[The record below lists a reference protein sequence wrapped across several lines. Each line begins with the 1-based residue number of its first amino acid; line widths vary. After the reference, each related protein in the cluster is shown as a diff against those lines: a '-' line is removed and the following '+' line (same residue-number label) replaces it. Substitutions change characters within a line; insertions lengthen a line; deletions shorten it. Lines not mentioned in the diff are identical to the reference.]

1 MRIENRVFLV
11 TGGGSG
17 LGAATAKMLVEQ
29 GGKVVLADIN
39 AEAGAAKAAELGAQA
54 RFVRADIASEADGR
68 QAVAT
73 ALEAFG
79 GLHGLA
85 NCAGVAPAEKVLGR
99 NGIHALESFRR
110 VIDINLVGSFNML
123 RLAAEAMS
131 QGQPDEGGERGVIVN
146 TASVAAFDGQIGQ
159 AAYSASKSGVVGMT
173 LPIARELARFGIRVM
188 TIAPGIFETPMMAGM
203 PRRCAT
209 PRRQRAVPAAPGASG
224 RIRRAGPADHREQHA
239 QRRSDSPRRRHPHGR
254 PLIQE
259 EDSMTREDPIVIVS
273 AVRTPMGGF
282 LGDFKDVNAA
292 TLGAAAVR
300 AAVERAR
307 LQADEVDE
315 AVLGCVLAAGQG
327 QAPARQAVLG
337 AGLARG
343 TPCSTL
349 NKMCGSGMKA
359 LMLAHD
365 TLLAGSAGVALAGGM
380 ESMSNAPYLL
390 ERARSGYRMGHGK
403 VLDHMFLDGL
413 EDAYDKGRLMGTFA
427 EDCAEAYGFTREA
440 QDEFAVAS
448 LTRAQQAM
456 RDGRFQAEIVPLTV
470 TAGKTE
476 RLVDS
481 DEQPPKARLDKIPT
495 LKPAFREGGTVTAAN
510 SSSISDGAA
519 ALVLMRLSE
528 AERRG
533 LAPLAAIRGHAS
545 FADAPNLFPTAPVGA
560 VKRLMQRT
568 GWSLGEV
575 DLFEVNEAF
584 AVVGM
589 AAMRDLDLSH
599 EHLNVHGGAC
609 ALGHPIGAS
618 GARIVVTLLNA
629 LQQYDLE
636 RGVAAVCIGGGEATA
651 IAVERLR

>member
-11 TGGGSG
+11 TGGSSG

-68 QAVAT
+68 QAVAA

-209 PRRQRAVPAAPGASG
+209 PSAPACRSRRAWASG

-259 EDSMTREDPIVIVS
+259 EDPMTREDPIVIVS

-589 AAMRDLDLSH
+589 AAMRDLDLSTS
-599 EHLNVHGGAC
+599 
-609 ALGHPIGAS
+609 AS
-618 GARIVVTLLNA
+618 TSTAAPVRWAIRSARPA
-629 LQQYDLE
+629 
-636 RGVAAVCIGGGEATA
+636 RGSS
-651 IAVERLR
+651 